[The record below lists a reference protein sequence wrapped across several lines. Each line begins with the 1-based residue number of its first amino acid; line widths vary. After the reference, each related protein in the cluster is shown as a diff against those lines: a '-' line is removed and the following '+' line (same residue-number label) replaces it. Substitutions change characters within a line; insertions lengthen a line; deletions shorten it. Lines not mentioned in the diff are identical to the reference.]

1 MYTICVYD
9 DLQTRFQA
17 PHHDLLAFGA
27 ALIRWEI
34 FWERKYG
41 RSINIGYIY
50 YGETEK
56 HMKSASQRILQL
68 REVMTM
74 AVWSFCVIRAPSW
87 TLASR
92 SAHGSRRF
100 SVYAYNHICTDSTL
114 KMMNSPVD
122 VIYKYIMCLHHGFII
137 VAATAWKDLDRTWQD
152 SLFQV
157 IWFRWQLKI
166 AGVKVVCLG

>member
-1 MYTICVYD
+1 MGD
-9 DLQTRFQA
+9 FL
-17 PHHDLLAFGA
+17 GEE
-27 ALIRWEI
+27 IREVNQHWI
-34 FWERKYG
+34 Y
-41 RSINIGYIY
+41 IYIY